1 MIIENKTF
9 LVTGGASGL
18 GFATAKMIVDN
29 GGNAVILDVNAE
41 AGEKA
46 EVELGQKVKF
56 VKTEVANEAQVQHAI
71 DITISHF
78 AGIHGVANCAGVG
91 PAMRVVGKNG
101 PHSLDFFSKVI
112 NINLIGTFNVIRLA
126 TNVMQN
132 NQPNESGERGVIINT
147 ASVAAYDGQIGQAAY
162 SASKGGIVAM
172 TLPIARELAR
182 MGIRVMTI
190 APGIFETP
198 LLASLPQE
206 AQVSL
211 GQQVPF
217 PPRLGKPFEYANL
230 VKHIIENVMLNGEV
244 IRLDGAIRMNA
255 K

>member
-1 MIIENKTF
+1 MKIENKTF
-9 LVTGGASGL
+9 LITGGASGL
-18 GFATAKMIVDN
+18 GFATAKIIIDN
-29 GGNAVILDVNAE
+29 GGNAVILDINEETGEMAE
-41 AGEKA
+41 TT
-46 EVELGQKVKF
+46 LGKKSKF
-56 VKTEVANEAQVQHAI
+56 VKTDVSNEEQVQNAI
-71 DITISHF
+71 DITIKTF
-78 AGIHGVANCAGVG
+78 GGIQGIANCAGIG

-112 NINLIGTFNVIRLA
+112 SINLVGTFNVIRLA

-132 NQPNESGERGVIINT
+132 NEPNSDGERGVIINT
-147 ASVAAYDGQIGQAAY
+147 ASVAAFDGQIGQAAY

-198 LLASLPQE
+198 LLASLPQD
-206 AQVSL
+206 AQDSL
-211 GQQVPF
+211 GKQVPF
-217 PPRLGKPFEYANL
+217 PPRLGRPSEFASM
-230 VKHIIENVMLNGEV
+230 VKHIVENQMLNGEV
-244 IRLDGAIRMNA
+244 IRLDGAIRMGA